1 MRIISGKYRRRK
13 LLTRTGLTTR
23 PITDRAKEPLFE
35 RLWSCVE
42 EARVADVFAGTG
54 TLGLEALSRGA
65 HSVVF
70 VEQDRKAGELLQKN
84 VDTIGASAD
93 CLCWRADVMRCS
105 FRPQGVQDFV
115 PFDLIFFDP
124 PYRMIETLQPASPL
138 FKALERLARPTVSAP
153 EATLVLRTPAA
164 SVFTVPTA
172 WQPDRT
178 LTIAGMDIHL
188 YRVEH
193 AAGEGDQPEVGAQSE
208 VGDRPAA
215 PQNPPVVSP
224 THTVDGGDEDGHD

>member
-70 VEQDRKAGELLQKN
+70 IEQDRKAGELLQKN
-84 VDTIGASAD
+84 VDTIGATAD

-105 FRPQGVQDFV
+105 FRPQGVPDFV

-124 PYRMIETLQPASPL
+124 PYRMIETLQPSSPL
-138 FKALERLARPTVSAP
+138 FKALERLGRPTVSAP
-153 EATLVLRTPAA
+153 EATLVLRTPAD
-164 SVFTVPTA
+164 SVFAVPSA
-172 WQPDRT
+172 WRTDRT
-178 LTIAGMDIHL
+178 LTISGMDIHL
-188 YRVEH
+188 YRAEH
-193 AAGEGDQPEVGAQSE
+193 AAEDVAPSETGGWSATEPTPPNIPLSQP
-208 VGDRPAA
+208 GDR
-215 PQNPPVVSP
+215 
-224 THTVDGGDEDGHD
+224 GGEHERG